1 MITWR
6 YKISLLMLKNIS
18 YILEDIIRWREDMNF
33 TFKWQEQYLTGE
45 ILFLPQ
51 EQKINI
57 FKLIVWTMNIHGRN

>member
-33 TFKWQEQYLTGE
+33 TFKWQEQYLAGE

-51 EQKINI
+51 EQKIDNEYT
-57 FKLIVWTMNIHGRN
+57 W